1 MSQYSD
7 GWTYQ
12 ENLLSKYHKK
22 MGYEV
27 TIITSMLRYKEGK
40 LVEDGKKNFV
50 DVNGV
55 NVIRLEKKNSI
66 LSKFPIYKNFYETI
80 ESENPD
86 IIFSHGCQYV
96 DVNNLIKYKKNNSNV
111 KIYVDNH
118 ADFTNSGKNWF
129 SKNILHKIIWRKYA
143 QKLIDY
149 TEIFWGVLPSRVDFL
164 TDIYEIPKEKVQ
176 LLVMGADDEL
186 VHKYM
191 QKKEIEKNRNEL
203 SLETEDFVIVTGGKF
218 DSYKK
223 GVIDLME
230 AVKDIDS
237 DKVKLLIFGS
247 IDESLKEEFDKI
259 LNYINII
266 YLGWAN
272 YEESYK
278 YFSVANLVVFNG
290 RHSVFWEQVVG
301 QGLPLFVKKSYGT
314 HHIDL
319 GGNIKYLEEGGVN
332 ELKGLILSIMNSEK
346 KYNYM
351 KEVAENKG
359 LESFLYSNIAK
370 KSIEL
375 I

>member
-118 ADFTNSGKNWF
+118 A
-129 SKNILHKIIWRKYA
+129 
-143 QKLIDY
+143 
-149 TEIFWGVLPSRVDFL
+149 P
-164 TDIYEIPKEKVQ
+164 
-176 LLVMGADDEL
+176 LV
-186 VHKYM
+186 
-191 QKKEIEKNRNEL
+191 
-203 SLETEDFVIVTGGKF
+203 F
-218 DSYKK
+218 
-223 GVIDLME
+223 
-230 AVKDIDS
+230 
-237 DKVKLLIFGS
+237 
-247 IDESLKEEFDKI
+247 
-259 LNYINII
+259 
-266 YLGWAN
+266 
-272 YEESYK
+272 
-278 YFSVANLVVFNG
+278 
-290 RHSVFWEQVVG
+290 
-301 QGLPLFVKKSYGT
+301 
-314 HHIDL
+314 
-319 GGNIKYLEEGGVN
+319 
-332 ELKGLILSIMNSEK
+332 
-346 KYNYM
+346 
-351 KEVAENKG
+351 
-359 LESFLYSNIAK
+359 
-370 KSIEL
+370 
-375 I
+375 